1 MPLSMYTVSV
11 PVMIH
16 GFGVLSF
23 YIDKAE
29 AYARE
34 LGIDPSVLVNARL
47 APDMMTFA
55 GQIQRASDNAKGG
68 VARLAAI
75 PAPGFADNE
84 TTFDELRARIDKTVD
99 FLKTVKPEQLEGSED
114 RIIDLKFGG
123 AAVSFPGQTYLFSM
137 LIPNFF
143 FHITTAHDILRHNGV
158 KIGKRDYFGKI
169 G

>member
-1 MPLSMYTVSV
+1 MYTVSV

-16 GFGVLSF
+16 GFGILSS

-29 AYARE
+29 AHAKDI
-34 LGIDPSVLVNARL
+34 GVDPSVLVNARL
-47 APDMMTFA
+47 APDMMSFA

-75 PAPGFADNE
+75 AAPGFPDDE
-84 TTFDELRARIDKTVD
+84 TSFDELRARIAKTVD
-99 FLKTVKPEQLEGSED
+99 YLNTVRPEQLDGSED
-114 RIIDLKFGG
+114 RIIELKFGVATG
-123 AAVSFPGQTYLFSM
+123 SFPGQTYLLAM

>member
-1 MPLSMYTVSV
+1 MYTVFV
-11 PVMIH
+11 PVMLR
-16 GFGVLSF
+16 GFGILSS

-29 AYARE
+29 AYAKE
-34 LGIDPSVLVNARL
+34 IGIDPSVLVNARL

-68 VARLAAI
+68 AARLAAI
-75 PAPGFADNE
+75 PAPSFPDNE
-84 TTFDELRARIDKTVD
+84 ASFDELRQRIARTVEY
-99 FLKTVKPEQLEGSED
+99 LETVKPEQLEGSED
-114 RIIDLKFGG
+114 RIIELKFG
-123 AAVSFPGQTYLFSM
+123 AATGNFPGQTYLLAM